1 MNKEKAAI
9 LRGKGFM
16 KILGLVGSQ
25 RRNGNSY
32 LILKEAFKR
41 CDVEAEIVQLAEM
54 RVDWCNAC
62 GFCKD
67 TMKCV
72 VEDDV
77 DSIFDKIVRADAVL
91 FSIPR
96 YLPIP
101 SKFIA
106 LIERIGALYHY
117 KLEADPEFHI
127 PLEGKPFG
135 LVVVS
140 AGGGRQALEALKEM
154 VFQIIHCWHMK
165 LITTD
170 SYPYLGVLAKGEKV
184 GEVLEDQE
192 AIEHVRELIKKL
204 TM

>member
-1 MNKEKAAI
+1 
-9 LRGKGFM
+9 M

-32 LILKEAFKR
+32 LILNAAFKD
-41 CDVEAEIVQLAEM
+41 CNVEAEMVQLAEM
-54 RVDWCNAC
+54 QIDWCNAC
-62 GFCKD
+62 GLCKD
-67 TMKCV
+67 TMECV
-72 VEDDV
+72 IEDDV
-77 DSIFDKIVRADAVL
+77 GSIFDKIVRVDAVI

-96 YLPIP
+96 YLPVP
-101 SKFIA
+101 SKFMA

-117 KLEADPEFHI
+117 KLEADHNFNP

-154 VFQIIHCWHMK
+154 AFQIIHCWHMK
-165 LITTD
+165 LVTSD

-184 GEVLEDQE
+184 GEVLEDQK
-192 AIEHVRELIKKL
+192 AIKQVKELIKKL

>member
-1 MNKEKAAI
+1 
-9 LRGKGFM
+9 M
-16 KILGLVGSQ
+16 KILGFVGSQ

-32 LILKEAFKR
+32 LILKEAFKYF
-41 CDVEAEIVQLAEM
+41 DVEAEIVQLAEM

-62 GFCKD
+62 GLCKD

-72 VEDDV
+72 IEDDV
-77 DSIFDKIVRADAVL
+77 ETMFDKIVRADAVL

-101 SKFIA
+101 SKFMA
-106 LIERIGALYHY
+106 LVERIGALYHY
-117 KLEADPEFHI
+117 RVEADPNFHL

-140 AGGGRQALEALKEM
+140 AGGGRQALEALKEIA
-154 VFQIIHCWHMK
+154 FQIIHCWHMK

-170 SYPYLGVLAKGEKV
+170 YYPCIGVLAKGEKI
-184 GEVLEDQE
+184 GEVLEDQK
-192 AIEHVRELIKKL
+192 AIEHLKELIKKL
-204 TM
+204 TT

>member
-1 MNKEKAAI
+1 
-9 LRGKGFM
+9 M
-16 KILGLVGSQ
+16 KILGFVGSQ

-32 LILKEAFKR
+32 LILKGAFKYF
-41 CDVEAEIVQLAEM
+41 DVEAEIVQLAEM

-62 GFCKD
+62 GLCKD

-72 VEDDV
+72 IEDDV
-77 DSIFDKIVRADAVL
+77 ETMFDKIVKADAVL

-101 SKFIA
+101 SKFMA
-106 LIERIGALYHY
+106 LVERIGALYHY
-117 KLEADPEFHI
+117 RVEADPNFHL

-140 AGGGRQALEALKEM
+140 AGGGRQALEALKEIA
-154 VFQIIHCWHMK
+154 FQIIHCWHMK

-170 SYPYLGVLAKGEKV
+170 YYPCIGVLAKGEKI
-184 GEVLEDQE
+184 GEVLEDQK
-192 AIEHVRELIKKL
+192 AIEHLKELIKKL
-204 TM
+204 TT

>member
-1 MNKEKAAI
+1 
-9 LRGKGFM
+9 M

-32 LILKEAFKR
+32 LILKEAFR
-41 CDVEAEIVQLAEM
+41 HCDVEAEMVQLAEA

-62 GFCKD
+62 GLCKD
-67 TMKCV
+67 TMECV
-72 VEDDV
+72 IEDDV
-77 DSIFDKIVRADAVL
+77 DSILDKIIRADAVI

-96 YLPIP
+96 YLPLP
-101 SKFIA
+101 SKFMA
-106 LIERIGALYHY
+106 LIERIGALCHY
-117 KLEADPEFHI
+117 KLETDPNFNL
-127 PLEGKPFG
+127 PLEEKPFG

-154 VFQIIHCWHMK
+154 AFQIIHCWHMK
-165 LITTD
+165 LATSD

-184 GEVLEDQE
+184 GEVLKDQK
-192 AIEHVRELIKKL
+192 AIEQVRELIKKL

>member
-1 MNKEKAAI
+1 V
-9 LRGKGFM
+9 

-41 CDVEAEIVQLAEM
+41 CTVKAEIVQLTET
-54 RVDWCNAC
+54 RIDWCDAC
-62 GFCKD
+62 GLCKD

-72 VEDDV
+72 IEDDV
-77 DSIFDKIVRADAVL
+77 DSLFDKIVTADAVL

-101 SKFIA
+101 SKFMA

-117 KLEADPEFHI
+117 KLEADPNFRL

-154 VFQIIHCWHMK
+154 AFQIIHCWHMK
-165 LITTD
+165 LITAD

-184 GEVLEDQE
+184 GEVLEDLK
-192 AIEHVRELIKKL
+192 AIEHVRELIRKL